1 MDHPFVFRPDGM
13 DAEIFRNVVEN
24 NEYAMPERFGRGDV
38 VVDIGVHVG
47 SFCYAALLR
56 GARQVDGFEADAGN
70 YACASHN
77 LRDYADRLRL
87 SNRAICLSNRTIWRS
102 DTRVSH
108 LNFTANEGNSAAGHV
123 ILETGQRRVEAL
135 AFDDMIREV
144 TQGGRRRVRLLK
156 IDCKGSEFPIL
167 LTATTLHLVDEI
179 VGEWHCYGFEG
190 PHNIPDV
197 AKVAG
202 YDRYTLK
209 ELADR
214 LEAAGLAII
223 KAVPHVLPEV
233 PTGVFTARRP
243 TRPNLLG
250 QLKGRLGSL
259 RRSLRKAG

>member
-1 MDHPFVFRPDGM
+1 VDHPFVFRPDGM

-87 SNRAICLSNRTIWRS
+87 SNRAICLSNRAIWRS

>member
-24 NEYAMPERFGRGDV
+24 NEYALPGRFGRGDV
-38 VVDIGVHVG
+38 VVDIGVHIG

-56 GARQVDGFEADAGN
+56 GARHVYGFEADAGN
-70 YACASHN
+70 YACAGHN
-77 LRDYADRLRL
+77 LRGFADRLKL
-87 SNRAICLSNRTIWRS
+87 SNRAIWRS

-123 ILETGQRRVEAL
+123 ILETGRQQVEAL

-156 IDCKGSEFPIL
+156 IDCEGSEFPIL
-167 LTATTLHLVDEI
+167 LTATTLNLVDEI

-190 PHNIPDV
+190 PHVIPEV
-197 AKVAG
+197 AQVAG

-209 ELADR
+209 ELVER
-214 LEAAGLAII
+214 LEAAGLAIT
-223 KAVPHVLPEV
+223 KAEPHANPEI

-243 TRPNLLG
+243 ARPHLLG
-250 QLKGRLGSL
+250 QLRSRLSTL
-259 RRSLRKAG
+259 KRSVTGLRKVG